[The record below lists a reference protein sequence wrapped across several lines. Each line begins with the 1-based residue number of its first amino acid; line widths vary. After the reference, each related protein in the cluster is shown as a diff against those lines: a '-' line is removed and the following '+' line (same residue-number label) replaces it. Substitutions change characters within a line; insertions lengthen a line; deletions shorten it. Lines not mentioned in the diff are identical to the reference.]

1 MIFKKKSQID
11 FFLHELKNPLT
22 SILGAVE
29 ALHDIEKL
37 DTAKQK
43 RFIQI
48 IEQKAARLRM
58 MLENALTTAELSGKS
73 PVKKFAAIH
82 LVEVIH
88 PVLENL
94 KEQIEAKNIK
104 LQVHVPQ
111 DIKVL
116 AQSQRLQT
124 VFSNLIDN
132 AVKYSPA
139 QGVVELKTVLTNKKV
154 VVSISDQGPGIALN
168 DQKKIFNRYFRSASQ
183 GQVAGHGLGLA
194 IVRSILKTH
203 RSRIQVKSHLG
214 KGTMFIFDLPLVKN

>member
-22 SILGAVE
+22 SIISAVE
-29 ALHDIEKL
+29 ALQDIEKL
-37 DTAKQK
+37 DLAKQK

-48 IEQKAARLRM
+48 IEQKASRLKM

-73 PVKKFAAIH
+73 PVKKFSAVSLEELIR
-82 LVEVIH
+82 

-94 KEQIEAKNIK
+94 KEQLEAKSIN
-104 LQVHVPQ
+104 LQLHVPQ

-116 AQSQRLQT
+116 AQPQRLQT

-139 QGVVELKTVLTNKKV
+139 QGVVEIKAILGDKKA

-168 DQKKIFNRYFRSASQ
+168 DQKKIFNRYFRAASQ

-203 RSRIQVKSHLG
+203 RSRIHVKSHLG
-214 KGTMFIFDLPLVKN
+214 KGTTFIFDLPLVKN